1 MENDCSK
8 ISDLLAFYIN
18 DELNE
23 DVRKTVENHLK
34 ECSFCRERA
43 ENISSSI
50 TPQFEALSAYIDNE
64 LDDKENL
71 KLKKNII
78 SNPAMRKELE
88 KLYALKKVLK
98 NSFKRKENEMKED
111 YTRLIF
117 RELNLIEEVYGR
129 NYFPQVAAIFSAIF
143 LGLFFATFIIFGI

>member
-64 LDDKENL
+64 LDDK
-71 KLKKNII
+71 
-78 SNPAMRKELE
+78 
-88 KLYALKKVLK
+88 
-98 NSFKRKENEMKED
+98 
-111 YTRLIF
+111 
-117 RELNLIEEVYGR
+117 
-129 NYFPQVAAIFSAIF
+129 
-143 LGLFFATFIIFGI
+143 